1 MFGKF
6 NPDFEIQEISRI
18 NFKYLHSDEFKIIKQ
33 EEEKYV
39 LEKWQYLKQ
48 FLKSKEVEECIEKA
62 EKQLK
67 KELELE
73 KQKIYYANNAEKIKQ
88 QKRDHYSANRE
99 KGQQRYKE
107 YRERNLEK
115 ERERSR
121 KYMEDHKEEI
131 KEKQNIYI
139 EYHKEE
145 IKKK

>member
-6 NPDFEIQEISRI
+6 NPDFEMQEISRI

-62 EKQLK
+62 ERQLK

-73 KQKIYYANNAEKIKQ
+73 TKKFTMQIMLRKLSNRKEITIQ
-88 QKRDHYSANRE
+88 QTEKRDSNDT
-99 KGQQRYKE
+99 
-107 YRERNLEK
+107 RNIEK
-115 ERERSR
+115 ETWKRSVNGL
-121 KYMEDHKEEI
+121 E
-131 KEKQNIYI
+131 NIW
-139 EYHKEE
+139 KL
-145 IKKK
+145 IKKKR